1 MTRLWAAALGTG
13 WGHQFGKGAPEC
25 EVQLSPHPMRKG
37 LELSPESTGTA
48 SRWTGRGARQAG
60 EAELGD
66 LREGRSKHASKGLSV
81 GSGAQLSP
89 H

>member
-1 MTRLWAAALGTG
+1 
-13 WGHQFGKGAPEC
+13 
-25 EVQLSPHPMRKG
+25 MRKG
-37 LELSPESTGTA
+37 LELSPESTETA
-48 SRWTGRGARQAG
+48 SRWAGRGAMKAG

-66 LREGRSKHASKGLSV
+66 LRKGRSKHASKGLSV

>member
-1 MTRLWAAALGTG
+1 
-13 WGHQFGKGAPEC
+13 
-25 EVQLSPHPMRKG
+25 MRKG

-48 SRWTGRGARQAG
+48 SRWTGRGAMQAG

-66 LREGRSKHASKGLSV
+66 LRKGRSKHASKGLSI